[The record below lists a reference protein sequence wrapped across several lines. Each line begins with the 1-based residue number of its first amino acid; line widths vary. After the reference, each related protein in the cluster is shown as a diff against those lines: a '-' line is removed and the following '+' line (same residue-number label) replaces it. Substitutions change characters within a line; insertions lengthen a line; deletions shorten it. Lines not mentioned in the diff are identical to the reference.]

1 MVKVTLGA
9 ITAVLGL
16 LILQTQSDLPGI
28 LGTQQALLA
37 AAVVFGYSQQIFTG
51 LIDRQA
57 SSLMDAAS
65 SATPA
70 R

>member
-1 MVKVTLGA
+1 
-9 ITAVLGL
+9 
-16 LILQTQSDLPGI
+16 
-28 LGTQQALLA
+28 
-37 AAVVFGYSQQIFTG
+37 VFGYSQQIFTG

-65 SATPA
+65 PTTPA